1 VDDVVTPAMK
11 ELVGRQTEP
20 QTAATPVSDSELRRF
35 LHATMETDP
44 VHWSADE
51 AEERPYGGVV
61 APPLYPVHAF
71 RRAVG
76 TPDPFGR
83 FDADPDWDGTIP
95 RHSGLPRLELPYA
108 RGLNGG
114 VEADFFALAAE
125 GDVVSSTSA
134 YVRIEDHEGRS
145 GPMVIVTTETEYRRQ
160 DGQKL
165 VTVRSTQIRR

>member
-1 VDDVVTPAMK
+1 VDEVVTPAMK
-11 ELVGRQTEP
+11 ELIGQRTEP
-20 QTAATPVSDSELRRF
+20 QAAPAPISDSELRRF

-44 VHWSADE
+44 VHWSPEE
-51 AEERPYGGVV
+51 AAGRPYGGVV

-71 RRAVG
+71 RRPVG
-76 TPDPFGR
+76 TPDPFTR
-83 FDADPDWDGTIP
+83 FEADPDWDGTAA
-95 RHSGLPRLELPYA
+95 RHSGLPKLELPYV

-125 GDVVSSTSA
+125 GDIVSASSA

-145 GPMVIVTTETEYRRQ
+145 GPMVIATTETEYRRQ